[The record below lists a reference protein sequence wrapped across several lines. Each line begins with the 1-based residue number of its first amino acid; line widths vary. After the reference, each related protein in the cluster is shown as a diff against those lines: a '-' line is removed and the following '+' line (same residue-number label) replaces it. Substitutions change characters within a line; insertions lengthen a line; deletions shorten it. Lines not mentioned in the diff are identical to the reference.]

1 MSSSATRVGKR
12 SRPISAASSC
22 AVCARIGGDDLPEEL
37 GGAAAAA
44 PAEHVQPVGAG
55 DLVDAA
61 ADRGGID
68 ELVNNAAL
76 SEELGPKKRVS
87 LGPASYTFDTRARFL
102 ATPADEFEPAI
113 AEQWENNKAQLRQ
126 QLAN

>member
-1 MSSSATRVGKR
+1 MSLSVKSAGQAQW
-12 SRPISAASSC
+12 RPFGEFENLYAQMDRLAQS
-22 AVCARIGGDDLPEEL
+22 VFGDLT
-37 GGAAAAA
+37 
-44 PAEHVQPVGAG
+44 AEHVQPVGAG

>member
-1 MSSSATRVGKR
+1 
-12 SRPISAASSC
+12 
-22 AVCARIGGDDLPEEL
+22 
-37 GGAAAAA
+37 
-44 PAEHVQPVGAG
+44 VQPVGAG

-68 ELVNNAAL
+68 VLVNNAAL
-76 SEELGPKKRVS
+76 SKELGPKKRACR
-87 LGPASYTFDTRARFL
+87 LGRRRIDTRARFL

>member
-1 MSSSATRVGKR
+1 MSAVAPIVFHDSPFRSMESTARQSR
-12 SRPISAASSC
+12 SRATTFQMDIECYPRD
-22 AVCARIGGDDLPEEL
+22 AR
-37 GGAAAAA
+37 
-44 PAEHVQPVGAG
+44 
-55 DLVDAA
+55 
-61 ADRGGID
+61 
-68 ELVNNAAL
+68 
-76 SEELGPKKRVS
+76 RVS

>member
-1 MSSSATRVGKR
+1 
-12 SRPISAASSC
+12 
-22 AVCARIGGDDLPEEL
+22 
-37 GGAAAAA
+37 
-44 PAEHVQPVGAG
+44 
-55 DLVDAA
+55 
-61 ADRGGID
+61 
-68 ELVNNAAL
+68 
-76 SEELGPKKRVS
+76 VS